1 MLLTSCLHAVTNFI
15 NRNPSQSESSA
26 RRRRRH
32 RFPDRFGPGICG
44 VRQGQGQNVEVCG
57 QRELRRL
64 EHGGSNSG
72 TSQVCAEDGIQAGPM
87 PSCFLLSIYLSRSL
101 SLSQSKSIP
110 LSFLPLSLPM
120 LHCVQ
125 GRETEIF
132 ARMEIGLTRKGL
144 GFAVDRP
151 TDDLLVQSITK
162 RAMAGMMFHSEFSKL
177 PGSHAG
183 VIWKAMCDMNPPIV
197 IRPLKPKYWL
207 LGKVSIDAGTLCQL
221 H

>member
-1 MLLTSCLHAVTNFI
+1 MVSVKDKDKTLKCVANVNFEDLSMGGATVEHHKCAPKTAFKQVQCQAVSFY
-15 NRNPSQSESSA
+15 R
-26 RRRRRH
+26 
-32 RFPDRFGPGICG
+32 
-44 VRQGQGQNVEVCG
+44 
-57 QRELRRL
+57 
-64 EHGGSNSG
+64 
-72 TSQVCAEDGIQAGPM
+72 
-87 PSCFLLSIYLSRSL
+87 SIYLAL

-183 VIWKAMCDMNPPIV
+183 VI
-197 IRPLKPKYWL
+197 
-207 LGKVSIDAGTLCQL
+207 
-221 H
+221 